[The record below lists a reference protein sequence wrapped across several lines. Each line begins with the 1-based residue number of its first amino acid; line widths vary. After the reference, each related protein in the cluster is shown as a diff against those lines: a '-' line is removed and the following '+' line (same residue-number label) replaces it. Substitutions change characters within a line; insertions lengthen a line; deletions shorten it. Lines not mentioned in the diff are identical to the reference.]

1 MLQPSTSP
9 ESLLDRAKHLSEE
22 MAMHK
27 QIARKEQK
35 RKLSKLRYNKQRE
48 EILIRKKQHYKEH
61 HKEKRQGYQI
71 HLDEKV
77 QQQTIKQSFLG
88 PFMAKPQPPRQRK
101 IKS

>member
-9 ESLLDRAKHLSEE
+9 EGLLDRAKCFSEE

-48 EILIRKKQHYKEH
+48 EILIRKSNIIKNIAKKSIKVTEYTVMK
-61 HKEKRQGYQI
+61 KLSNKKDTMKR
-71 HLDEKV
+71 
-77 QQQTIKQSFLG
+77 TAIK
-88 PFMAKPQPPRQRK
+88 
-101 IKS
+101 